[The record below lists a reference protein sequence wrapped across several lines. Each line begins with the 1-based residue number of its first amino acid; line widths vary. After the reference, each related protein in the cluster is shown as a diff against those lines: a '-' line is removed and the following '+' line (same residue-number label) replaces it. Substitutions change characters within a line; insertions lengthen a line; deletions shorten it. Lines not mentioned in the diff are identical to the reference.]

1 MVGNAFVVG
10 TPATVGEPREGDIWG
25 NINAAE
31 RINKVDGRVKID
43 TDIIVDVYAE
53 KVFDGVNGH
62 VDTVE
67 ARMGEL
73 VF

>member
-10 TPATVGEPREGDIWG
+10 TPAAVGEAREGDIWG
-25 NINAAE
+25 DINAAK
-31 RINKVDGRVKID
+31 RIDEVDGRVKID